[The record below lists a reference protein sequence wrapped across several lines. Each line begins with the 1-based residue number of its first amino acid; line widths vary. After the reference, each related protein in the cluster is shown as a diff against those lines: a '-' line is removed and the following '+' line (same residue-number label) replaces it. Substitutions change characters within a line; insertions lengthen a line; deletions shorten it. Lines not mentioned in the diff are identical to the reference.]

1 MTTYQKMGEW
11 LVSAGLLN
19 TAQLK
24 EALRA
29 QRAARGRLGEVL
41 TAMGLVTEDQI
52 LMCLSAQYDM
62 PIADLD
68 KADPE
73 PAALRL
79 VSHAYAQ
86 AHLFLPISITHSE
99 IHVICSDPIDVR
111 PSDELTRVTGKR
123 IRMQLSS
130 PTALYRAINRCY
142 LDFQPSDKPFS
153 APEQEPTAEPELALV
168 VNPDAVAAQPKA
180 KRKPKIHS
188 QEDRTRLLLLL
199 NENTQEPGLWDKLTG
214 S

>member
-19 TAQLK
+19 QVQLK

-52 LMCLSAQYDM
+52 LMCLSAQYEM

-68 KADPE
+68 KPYAE

-79 VSHAYAQ
+79 VSHSYAQ
-86 AHLFLPISITHSE
+86 SHLFLPVSVGASDIE
-99 IHVICSDPIDVR
+99 VICSDPIDVR
-111 PSDELTRVTGKR
+111 PIDELTRITGKK

-142 LDFQPSDKPFS
+142 LDFQPAEKPVD
-153 APEQEPTAEPELALV
+153 EPELSLV
-168 VNPDAVAAQPKA
+168 VNEEPQIKIKA
-180 KRKPKIHS
+180 KRRAKIHS
-188 QEDRTRLLLLL
+188 QEDRAKLLMLL
-199 NENTQEPGLWDKLTG
+199 NENAQEPGLWDKLTG

>member
-62 PIADLD
+62 PIADLE
-68 KADPE
+68 KAHPE

-86 AHLFLPISITHSE
+86 SHLFLPISITHSE

-130 PTALYRAINRCY
+130 PTGLYRAINRCY
-142 LDFQPSDKPFS
+142 LDFQPLEKPLV
-153 APEQEPTAEPELALV
+153 APEPELELV
-168 VNPDAVAAQPKA
+168 INDEMQVKPKA